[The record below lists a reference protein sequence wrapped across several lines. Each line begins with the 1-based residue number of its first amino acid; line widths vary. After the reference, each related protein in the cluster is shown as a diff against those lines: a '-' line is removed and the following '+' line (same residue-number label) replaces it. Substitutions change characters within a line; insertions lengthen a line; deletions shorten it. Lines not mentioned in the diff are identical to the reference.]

1 MGSIHMEECDLCK
14 QVAQAPAVIELWFS
28 SWLHIASP
36 ALKCAD
42 ACHSPLNQECDLTAL
57 VVAWASGFFKDLQV
71 ILMSKHENSSRV
83 I

>member
-1 MGSIHMEECDLCK
+1 MQTGCTSTGCYRVVVLK
-14 QVAQAPAVIELWFS
+14 LA
-28 SWLHIASP
+28 ASP

-57 VVAWASGFFKDLQV
+57 GVAWASGFFKDLQV